1 MPFISGNLLYPLV
14 FAGTYCLISLNSFLA
29 NSSRRRFVAVFR
41 KESAPNRRRRHRE
54 EVRHYC
60 DKGAK
65 PNLCLPYRIELPRVV
80 WRGAMP
86 LEQPSLPDQL
96 T

>member
-1 MPFISGNLLYPLV
+1 MLFISGNPSYPLV
-14 FAGTYCLISLNSFLA
+14 STGMYCLISLKSFLA
-29 NSSRRRFVAVFR
+29 NSSRRRFVAILR

-54 EVRHYC
+54 KVRHYC
-60 DKGAK
+60 DKGTK

-86 LEQPSLPDQL
+86 LKQPSLPDQL